1 MTTSEARFTGT
12 RTAQARAL
20 PLVVTAGAVVVW
32 TLLSVFRVFPES
44 MFPSPQSVATGFA
57 EELSSG
63 RLVTDLVA
71 SLFRVGVG
79 FTLAVAAGLPLGLWL
94 GHAARARAALLPVVN
109 FLRNLSPIAWIPFA
123 ILWFGVGDVPVIFL
137 IFLASVFPLV
147 LASLAAV
154 AGIPSVYFR
163 VASDYGI
170 AGRDLLA
177 EVTLP
182 AIMPQV
188 ITALR
193 VTAGVSWV
201 VLVAAEMIAGRDGLG
216 FAILDARNGLRTDLV
231 VVGMIVIGS
240 IGVVIDKL
248 LVRMTTIPSVR
259 WGYER

>member
-1 MTTSEARFTGT
+1 MWTPDARDSKAAPS
-12 RTAQARAL
+12 RLL
-20 PLVVTAGAVVVW
+20 PLAVVAGAIAAWVA
-32 TLLSVFRVFPES
+32 LSSLRAFPES
-44 MFPSPQSVATGFA
+44 IFPSPTSVAAGFA
-57 EELSSG
+57 EEISSG
-63 RLVTDLVA
+63 RMLTDLVA

-79 FTLAVAAGLPLGLWL
+79 FLIAVAIGLPLGLWL
-94 GHAARARAALLPVVN
+94 GHAARARAALLPAVN

-123 ILWFGVGDVPVIFL
+123 ILWFGVGDLPVIFL
-137 IFLASVFPLV
+137 IVLASVFPIV

-154 AGIPSVYFR
+154 AGIPEVYFR
-163 VASDYGI
+163 VASDYGVT
-170 AGRDLLA
+170 GRALLT

-193 VTAGVSWV
+193 VTAGVAWV

-216 FAILDARNGLRTDLV
+216 FAINDARNGLRTDLV

-240 IGVVIDKL
+240 IGVVIDQL
-248 LVRMTTIPSVR
+248 LVLLTKIPSVQ